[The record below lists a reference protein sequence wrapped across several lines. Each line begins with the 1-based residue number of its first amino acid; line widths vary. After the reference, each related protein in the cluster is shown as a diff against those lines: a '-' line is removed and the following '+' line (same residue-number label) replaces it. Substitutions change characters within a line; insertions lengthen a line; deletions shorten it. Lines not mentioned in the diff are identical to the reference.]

1 MAAQLHA
8 CGESKDY
15 LKSCVHEDHIHVLLG
30 LKKNHIAEGAAK
42 YAELDRQITWWKDG
56 INGYDSHMVFACSIS
71 GTYVIHSHFWQ

>member
-1 MAAQLHA
+1 
-8 CGESKDY
+8 
-15 LKSCVHEDHIHVLLG
+15 VHEDHIHVLLG